1 MKAIVVPIDNRPV
14 TYVFPQL
21 IGKIAGVEILAPPR
35 NLMGSL
41 QAITN
46 VEAVSDWLSSALSAQ
61 KPSGLLVCMD
71 TIIYG
76 GLIPSRRGEETPAQL
91 VERAKAIPRWKKASP
106 GLKVYAQ
113 SSIMRVSD
121 NYDATEEKQYWARY
135 GREIYAW
142 SEGMHRA
149 MSTAS
154 SGSDESRKRA
164 AELTQL
170 EARVPADIRKD
181 YLDTRTRNFQLNRKL
196 MEYAESGDLDFLVFS
211 QDDSGEYGLN
221 VAEKEKLQA
230 ESSRRGLKNVY
241 IYAGADEVLMT
252 MMGRWLIQ
260 ELNIRPSVR
269 ISFSPEA
276 GGGIASRYEGQ
287 TIGSSVKLQ
296 TEAIGL
302 TTTGAKPDLHLI
314 VHTSGDRQGDHIW
327 LQGHPDLRAMNTKS
341 AVERTIELLEESS
354 EPCVLCDVAYSNG
367 SDPMLIEELVKR
379 PELLKK
385 LWGYAGWNTTGNSLG
400 SALAMGVARW
410 FAEKK
415 ETGAQ
420 ADEALKNA
428 LFIRLADDWA
438 YQTQVRKDLGQELS
452 RDKLRDLMS
461 PHLTALGK
469 ALEMQPSRVDLDLPW
484 QRSFEIEIRHAYPE
498 TNLVS

>member
-1 MKAIVVPIDNRPV
+1 MKAIVIPIDNRPV

-21 IGKIAGVEILAPPR
+21 IGQIAGVEILAPPR

-41 QAITN
+41 QANSN
-46 VEAVSDWLSSALSAQ
+46 VDAVADWLSSALQ
-61 KPSGLLVCMD
+61 THKPNGLLVCID

-76 GLIPSRRGEETPAQL
+76 GLIPSRRGEETSPQL
-91 VERAKAIPRWKKASP
+91 LERTKSIQRWKKLAP
-106 GLKVYAQ
+106 QIKTYVQ

-121 NYDATEEKQYWARY
+121 NYDSTEEKQYWARY

-142 SEGMHRA
+142 SEAMHRA

-154 SGSDESRKRA
+154 SGNDAARQRA
-164 AELTQL
+164 AELTQS

-181 YLDTRTRNFQLNRKL
+181 YLDTRTRNFQINRKL
-196 MEYAESGDLDFLVFS
+196 LDYADSGDIDFLIFS
-211 QDDSGEYGLN
+211 QDDSGEFGLN

-230 ESSRRGLKNVY
+230 ETARRGLKNVY
-241 IYAGADEVLMT
+241 TYAGADEVLMT
-252 MMGRWLIQ
+252 MMGRWLLQ

-296 TEAIGL
+296 SEAIGL

-327 LQGHPDLRAMNTKS
+327 LQGHPDLRAMNTSS
-341 AVERTIELLEESS
+341 AVERTIELLEESN

-367 SDPMLIEELVKR
+367 SDPALVAELLKR
-379 PELLKK
+379 KDLLKK
-385 LWGYAGWNTTGNSLG
+385 LWGYAGWNTTGNTLG

-415 ETGAQ
+415 EFGEQ
-420 ADEALKNA
+420 SNEALKNA
-428 LFIRLADDWA
+428 LFIRFADDWA
-438 YQTQVRKDLGQELS
+438 YQTQVRKELGQDLS
-452 RDKLRDLMS
+452 RDTLSKLMA
-461 PHLTALGK
+461 PHLALLGN

-484 QRSFEIEIRHAYPE
+484 QRSFEVEIRHAYPE